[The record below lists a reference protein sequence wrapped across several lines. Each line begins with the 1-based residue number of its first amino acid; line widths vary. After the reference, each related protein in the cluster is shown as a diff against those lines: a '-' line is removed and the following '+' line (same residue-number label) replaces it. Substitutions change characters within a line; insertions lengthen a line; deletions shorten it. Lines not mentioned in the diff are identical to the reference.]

1 MIGMMLLT
9 LSWETDIYIS
19 NQAATGNLMIVIKK
33 SLDLGTT
40 MAVAMH
46 RVIKV
51 FYPNLMARVWTS
63 LVVPMFVSCSSNHQ
77 TCQMFLTLPSQAT
90 VMIPSIECTIKL
102 KTRWV
107 AYLLFRLDLG
117 GVLLFHPQ

>member
-1 MIGMMLLT
+1 
-9 LSWETDIYIS
+9 
-19 NQAATGNLMIVIKK
+19 MIVIKK

-63 LVVPMFVSCSSNHQ
+63 RTGSLFVSCSEKKQ

-90 VMIPSIECTIKL
+90 VMIPSMVCTIKL
-102 KTRWV
+102 KTGMASLTSLKRMDQ
-107 AYLLFRLDLG
+107 LISTTSPTEL
-117 GVLLFHPQ
+117 